1 MDHERREL
9 GGTVVDTGVCVML
22 WKSRGVLVRVSPG
35 FNGSMRPVS
44 RPRWPLKTWLTSR
57 RLQDCHALFHGTDA
71 HTANFHHGAFHFTK
85 VIRLDA
91 GMSTEA
97 TQPQFRNHRQQRKDG
112 IMKRTSN
119 HTRLSYNSLKIFNLT
134 LVALCQKSWSKPQDQ
149 PSATAG
155 LLLPLFR
162 DVSPHSCRLWC
173 DQLHHNRAEQGPT
186 IHDISSPGSSR
197 D

>member
-1 MDHERREL
+1 MCEGSL
-9 GGTVVDTGVCVML
+9 VGLLWTLVCVGCCGRAVESWSECSLASMGQCVQPAGHDDL
-22 WKSRGVLVRVSPG
+22 SKPG
-35 FNGSMRPVS
+35 
-44 RPRWPLKTWLTSR
+44 WH
-57 RLQDCHALFHGTDA
+57 QDCHALFHGTDA

-186 IHDISSPGSSR
+186 THDISSPGSSR